1 METVRT
7 RLERLYTG
15 RSRVALFFR
24 LGLLAFD
31 ILTIS
36 LFLVLTF
43 VDEHAA
49 WVTYVDIIVA
59 LVLTFDYVARFWLEN
74 RKLHFFFHFSNLA
87 DLVVIGSLIAHAFVE
102 NLAFLRVLRA
112 LRLLRSY
119 HVLGML
125 RGRHKWVRSHEEILV
140 SSLNLVVFIFICT
153 ALVYV
158 TQDDINPAIE
168 TYVDALYFT
177 IATLTT
183 TGFGDITLQGD
194 AGRLMAV
201 LIMVFGISLFI
212 RLVQTV
218 FRPARVRYR
227 CKECG
232 LSRHDPDA
240 VHCKHCGETLNI
252 PTEGAV

>member
-1 METVRT
+1 MDTIKR
-7 RLERLYTG
+7 RLELLYEG
-15 RSRVALFFR
+15 RSRVALIFR
-24 LGLLAFD
+24 ICLLGFD
-31 ILTIS
+31 LLTIS

-43 VDEHAA
+43 VNEDAA
-49 WVTYVDIIVA
+49 WVLYVDIVVA
-59 LVLTFDYVARFWLEN
+59 FVLTFDYIARFWISS
-74 RKLHFFFHFSNLA
+74 RKLAHFFHFANLA
-87 DLVVIGSLIAHAFVE
+87 DLVVIGSLVAHAFVE

-125 RGRHKWVRSHEEILV
+125 RSRHPWVRRNEDVLV
-140 SSLNLVVFIFICT
+140 SSLNLVVFIFVVT

-158 TQDDINPAIE
+158 TQDDINPEIG

-183 TGFGDITLQGD
+183 TGFGDITLRGD
-194 AGRLMAV
+194 VGKMMAV

-227 CKECG
+227 CKACG

>member
-1 METVRT
+1 V
-7 RLERLYTG
+7 ERVKSGIESLYIG
-15 RSRVALFFR
+15 RSRVSLLFR
-24 LGLLAFD
+24 LGLLCFD

-43 VDEHAA
+43 VDENAA
-49 WVTYVDIIVA
+49 WVTYVDIVVA
-59 LVLTFDYVARFWLEN
+59 AVLTFDYVARYWLDK
-74 RKLHFFFHFSNLA
+74 RKLHFFFHFTNLA

-125 RGRHKWVRSHEEILV
+125 RGRYRWVRSHEEVLV
-140 SSLNLVVFIFICT
+140 SSLNLVVFIFVCT
-153 ALVYV
+153 AIVFV
-158 TQDDINPAIE
+158 TQDDINPAI
-168 TYVDALYFT
+168 TNYVDALYFT

-183 TGFGDITLQGD
+183 TGFGDITLKGD
-194 AGRLMAV
+194 AGKLMAV

-218 FRPARVRYR
+218 FRPARVRHR

>member
-1 METVRT
+1 VETVRT
-7 RLERLYTG
+7 GLERLYTG

-24 LGLLAFD
+24 LCLLGFD
-31 ILTIS
+31 VLTIS

-43 VDEHAA
+43 VDEHAP
-49 WVTYVDIIVA
+49 WVTYVDIVVA
-59 LVLTFDYVARFWLEN
+59 LVLTFDYVARFWLDK

-125 RGRHKWVRSHEEILV
+125 RGRHKWVRNHEEVLV
-140 SSLNLVVFIFICT
+140 STLNLVVFIFICT

-158 TQDDINPAIE
+158 TQDDINPAIS

-194 AGRLMAV
+194 AGKMMAV

-240 VHCKHCGETLNI
+240 VHCKHCGEVLNI

>member
-1 METVRT
+1 MDTVKR
-7 RLERLYTG
+7 RLELLYEG
-15 RSRVALFFR
+15 RSQIALLFR
-24 LGLLAFD
+24 FCLLVFD
-31 ILTIS
+31 LLTIS

-43 VDEHAA
+43 VDENAR
-49 WVTYVDIIVA
+49 WVVYVDLVVA
-59 LVLTFDYVARFWLEN
+59 AVLTFDYVARFWIAT
-74 RKLHFFFHFSNLA
+74 RKVSHFFHFANLA
-87 DLVVIGSLIAHAFVE
+87 DLIVIGSLIAHAFVE

-125 RGRHKWVRSHEEILV
+125 RRRHAWVRRNEDVLV
-140 SSLNLVVFIFICT
+140 SSLNLIVFIFVVT
-153 ALVYV
+153 AVVYV
-158 TQDDINPAIE
+158 TQDDINPEIT

-183 TGFGDITLQGD
+183 TGFGDITLRGD
-194 AGRLMAV
+194 AGKLIAV

-218 FRPARVRYR
+218 FRPARVKYR

-232 LSRHDPDA
+232 LNRHDPDA
-240 VHCKHCGETLNI
+240 VHCKHCGEVLNI

>member
-7 RLERLYTG
+7 GLERLYTG

-24 LGLLAFD
+24 LCLLGFD
-31 ILTIS
+31 VLTIS

-43 VDEHAA
+43 VDEHAP
-49 WVTYVDIIVA
+49 WVTYVDIVVA
-59 LVLTFDYVARFWLEN
+59 LVLTFDYVARFWLDK

-125 RGRHKWVRSHEEILV
+125 RGRHKWVRNHEEVLV
-140 SSLNLVVFIFICT
+140 STLNLVVFIFICT

-158 TQDDINPAIE
+158 TQDDINPAIS

-194 AGRLMAV
+194 AGKMMAV

-240 VHCKHCGETLNI
+240 VHCKHCGEVLNI